1 MNFEKIKYP
10 SLNQS
15 ILTVKSALENWKDLS
30 INWFEKIWDW
40 NLELTG
46 VTNWSTKKINKN
58 QKYFIKISWK
68 DKNWNDLTSILSSNN
83 LMNKIDRKF
92 GKECNEIFNVFVTN
106 EFASEF
112 LSFFI
117 KELNKIDL
125 TKYWYFKDNISDFQE
140 IESSEIFE
148 STSDKIDRTNL
159 TRNLRIIHIEI

>member
-1 MNFEKIKYP
+1 MNFEKIKYH

-15 ILTVKSALENWKDLS
+15 IVTVKSALENWKDLS